1 MSMDCIEKAA
11 FQPRRFRSSMAT
23 LIWST
28 ARSVSAFTC
37 ETCDAASR
45 LMSDCT
51 ALAASAACLAA
62 MASLKIRPSTSA
74 STCTHRFTR
83 KASRTALKQTFVW
96 QWAQACESP
105 NCPNLPLRTEAS
117 SSLSTCRALPSTAR
131 PRSSSTPRPMM

>member
-11 FQPRRFRSSMAT
+11 FQPRRFLSFMAT
-23 LIWST
+23 RIWST
-28 ARSVSAFTC
+28 ARSANAFTC

-74 STCTHRFTR
+74 STCTHRFIR

>member
-1 MSMDCIEKAA
+1 MSMDCIEKVA
-11 FQPRRFRSSMAT
+11 FQPRRFLSFMAT

-28 ARSVSAFTC
+28 AKSANAFTC

-62 MASLKIRPSTSA
+62 MASLKIQPSTSA
-74 STCTHRFTR
+74 STCTHRFIR
-83 KASRTALKQTFVW
+83 KASRTVLKQTFVW

>member
-11 FQPRRFRSSMAT
+11 FQPRRFLSFMAT

-28 ARSVSAFTC
+28 ARSANAFTC

-74 STCTHRFTR
+74 STCTHRFIR

>member
-11 FQPRRFRSSMAT
+11 FQPRRFLSFMAT
-23 LIWST
+23 PTWST
-28 ARSVSAFTC
+28 ARSANAFTC